1 MRNYKSWV
9 LLFDETGKYHLGCE
23 WACAFN
29 LMPKNAKK
37 RIMNPQYH
45 KPKNAV
51 GFVVLTE
58 WQFMTMS
65 YNDIEKYYKKWGFKL
80 NERN

>member
-1 MRNYKSWV
+1 MKKYKSWV
-9 LLFDETGKYHLGCE
+9 LFFDEEGKYHCGSE
-23 WACAFN
+23 WAHAFN

-37 RIMNPQYH
+37 RIMDPQYH

-58 WQFMTMS
+58 GQFMMMS
-65 YNDIEKYYKKWGFKL
+65 YKEIEEQYKKWGFKL